1 MRLPMMKLV
10 TFILTTHS
18 FSRSTPKVKHKMK
31 RNGGMFLM
39 MRKLN
44 RCKQIH
50 IPHDLPFHILAPT
63 TCLSQ
68 VVHPWPPPV
77 IHHSSQLPAACRQ
90 SPIAASQ
97 PSKRLRV

>member
-1 MRLPMMKLV
+1 MMKLV

-18 FSRSTPKVKHKMK
+18 FSRSIPKVKHKMK

-50 IPHDLPFHILAPT
+50 NIPHNLPFHVLAPA
-63 TCLSQ
+63 TCLSR
-68 VVHPWPPPV
+68 VVCPRPPPV
-77 IHHSSQLPAACRQ
+77 ICHSSQLPADHRQ
-90 SPIAASQ
+90 SPVAASR